1 VEALAR
7 LTIRGRWVVVA
18 LWILLTVAGAMAA
31 GKLADRWFEQFSI
44 PGYSAYEANQRTME
58 KFGTGRQYPMVLVFS
73 VKDGDIRQQTGLEAA
88 IASGAAVNEGS
99 RTSSWFSTKSDA
111 FVSEDGKT
119 MFAQIYPAGES
130 TFETILPIEETR
142 AAVAE
147 KLPDGVTANVTG
159 VDAIFQSQGEAGG
172 PSVLAETLLGAAG
185 ALVIL
190 LFVFGTLPAVLM
202 PMLVAIS
209 SILTTFLCVLGLTYI
224 TDVSVVV
231 QFLVALVGLGI
242 AIDYSLLMIFRFRE
256 EMAKGL
262 TVDDAIVETMQ
273 HAGRSV
279 IVSGT
284 TVAIGLVSM
293 LIIPLPFI
301 RSIGLGG
308 LLIPLVC
315 VLASITLTPA
325 LLRLL
330 GPNINRLRVMPKRL
344 LTPDD
349 AESPFWR
356 RWAAI
361 VARRPLII
369 FLAGMAIVI
378 LLLIPA
384 AQINPSDAEVARQ
397 PAAGDAAAGREA
409 LAAAGISA
417 GVFKPFTILIE
428 GTSDAAK
435 VDAIGASVAKTDGIA
450 AVTAPPGDGWS
461 RGDTTLLEAFSAT
474 DGSSKDS
481 RKVISDL
488 QDNVLPAAA
497 ATAGAGVDVNLGG
510 SAPEERD
517 FVHAVYGNFGW
528 VLLFVIILTFIL
540 LARAFR
546 SVVLPLKA
554 VILNLISLGC
564 AYGVV
569 VFIFQMGHGSEL
581 IWNVQATG
589 AVISWIPLMIFAFLY
604 GISMDY
610 EVFMITRI
618 RESYDETSDTS
629 EAISLGLARTGKLV
643 TSGAGVLMF
652 AFFALSTGPGLDI
665 KLFGIGLA
673 AGVIIDATLIRLLLV
688 PSSMQLLGRWNWW
701 LPKWMATVLRTT
713 PSPLEPKASAPQP
726 QTDP

>member
-1 VEALAR
+1 METLAR
-7 LTIRGRWVVVA
+7 ATIRGRWLIVV
-18 LWILLTVAGAMAA
+18 LWVLLTIAGAIAA
-31 GKLADRWFEQFSI
+31 GKLADRWYQQFSI
-44 PGYSAYEANQRTME
+44 PGYSAYEANQRTLE

-73 VKDGDIRQQTGLEAA
+73 VEDGDIRKQSGIEAA
-88 IASGAAVNEGS
+88 IAAGAAANEGS
-99 RTSSWFSTKSDA
+99 RTSSWFSTKNDA
-111 FVSEDGKT
+111 FVSADGKT
-119 MFAQIYPAGES
+119 MFAQIYAAGEP
-130 TFETILPIEETR
+130 TFTTLVPVKETR
-142 AAVAE
+142 EALAGKVPE
-147 KLPDGVTANVTG
+147 GVTAHVTG
-159 VDAIFQSQGEAGG
+159 FDAIIQSQGEASG
-172 PSVLAETLLGAAG
+172 PSVLFETLLGGIG
-185 ALVIL
+185 ALIIL

-202 PMLVAIS
+202 PLLVAIT
-209 SILTTFLCVLGLTYI
+209 SILTTFLCVLALTYV
-224 TDVSVVV
+224 TNVSLVV

-242 AIDYSLLMIFRFRE
+242 SIDYSLLMIFRFRE

-315 VLASITLTPA
+315 VLSSITLTPA

-330 GPNINRLRVMPKRL
+330 GPKINRFRVMPKRL

-349 AESPFWR
+349 AESGFWL
-356 RWAAI
+356 RWAGV
-361 VARRPLII
+361 VARRPLIV

-378 LLLIPA
+378 VLLIPA
-384 AQINPSDAEVARQ
+384 SKLNTGDAEMARQ
-397 PAAGDAAAGREA
+397 PAAADAAAGRDA
-409 LAAAGISA
+409 LTAAGIAA
-417 GVFKPFTILIE
+417 GVHKPFTVLVE
-428 GTSDAAK
+428 GTSDPDK
-435 VDAIGASVAKTDGIA
+435 LEAIGEAVAGTDGIA
-450 AVTAPPGDGWS
+450 AVTVPSGDAWR
-461 RGDTTLLEAFSAT
+461 RGDAALLEAFSTT
-474 DGSSKDS
+474 DASSKES
-481 RKVISDL
+481 RAVISDL
-488 QDNVLPAAA
+488 QDRVLPAAA
-497 ATAGAGVDVNLGG
+497 AAAGAGVAVTLGG

-517 FVHAVYGNFGW
+517 FVHAVYSKFPF
-528 VLLFVIILTFIL
+528 VLLVVILLTFIL
-540 LARAFR
+540 LTRAFR

-569 VFIFQMGHGSEL
+569 VFIFQQGHGSEA
-581 IWNVQATG
+581 IWGVQATG
-589 AVISWIPLMIFAFLY
+589 VVLSWIPLMIFAFLY

-618 RESYDETSDTS
+618 RESYDETPDTS
-629 EAISLGLARTGKLV
+629 SAISHGLARTGKLV

-652 AFFALSTGPGLDI
+652 AFFALSTGPGIDI

-701 LPKWMATVLRTT
+701 LPGWVATVLRTT
-713 PSPLEPKASAPQP
+713 PSPLEPRDPVRQP

>member
-1 VEALAR
+1 MHTLAR
-7 LTIRGRWVVVA
+7 ATIRGRWAFVGI
-18 LWILLTVAGAMAA
+18 WILLTVAGAMAT
-31 GKLADRWFEQFSI
+31 GKLADRWFEQFTI
-44 PGYSAYEANQRTME
+44 PGYSAYEANQRTLE
-58 KFGTGRQYPMVLVFS
+58 TFGTGRQYPMVLVFS
-73 VKDGDIRQQTGLEAA
+73 VKDGDIREQTGIADA
-88 IASGAAVNEGS
+88 IAAGAAVNKGS
-99 RTSSWFSTKSDA
+99 RTNSWFETKNDA
-111 FVSEDGKT
+111 FVSADGKT
-119 MFAQIYPAGES
+119 MFAQIHPAGVT
-130 TFETILPIEETR
+130 TFETVLPFKETR
-142 AAVAE
+142 EAIAANA
-147 KLPDGVTANVTG
+147 PPGVTTNVTG

-190 LFVFGTLPAVLM
+190 LFVFGTLPAVLL
-202 PMLVAIS
+202 PLLVAVS
-209 SILTTFLCVLGLTYI
+209 SILTTFLCVLGLTYV
-224 TDVSVVV
+224 TDVSIVV

-256 EMAKGL
+256 EMANGL
-262 TVDDAIVETMQ
+262 SVDDAIMETMQ

-330 GPNINRLRVMPKRL
+330 GPKINRLRVMPKRL

-356 RWAAI
+356 RWAAV
-361 VARRPLII
+361 VARRPLAI
-369 FLAGMAIVI
+369 FLLGMVAVT

-384 AQINPSDAEVARQ
+384 VQINPSDAEAGRQ
-397 PAAGDAAAGREA
+397 PASGDAAAGREA
-409 LAAAGISA
+409 LAAAGITA
-417 GVFKPFTILIE
+417 GVFKPLTVLVE
-428 GTSDAAK
+428 GTSDPAK
-435 VDAIGASVAKTDGIA
+435 LAQIEA
-450 AVTAPPGDGWS
+450 AVAAAAGVAAATAPPGTGW
-461 RGDTTLLEAFSAT
+461 RKGDIALLEAFSTT
-474 DGSSKDS
+474 DGSSKAT

-488 QDNVLPAAA
+488 QDRVLPAAA
-497 ATAGAGVDVNLGG
+497 ATVGGGVDVTLGG
-510 SAPEERD
+510 AAAEERD

-528 VLLFVIILTFIL
+528 VLLFVIVLTFIL

-589 AVISWIPLMIFAFLY
+589 VVISWIPLMIFAFLY

-618 RESYDETSDTS
+618 RESYDETADTS

-713 PSPLEPKASAPQP
+713 PSPLEPRARVQP
-726 QTDP
+726 RTDP

>member
-1 VEALAR
+1 VELLAR
-7 LTIRGRWVVVA
+7 ATIRFRWAFVV
-18 LWILLTVAGAMAA
+18 LWLLLTVAGAMAA
-31 GKLADRWFEQFSI
+31 GKLADRWFEHFSI
-44 PGYSAYEANQRTME
+44 PGYSAYEANQRTLDI
-58 KFGTGRQYPMVLVFS
+58 FGTGRQYPMIAVFH
-73 VKDGDIRQQTGLEAA
+73 VKNGDIRSQPGIEKA
-88 IASGAAVNEGS
+88 IAAAAAVNKGS
-99 RTSSWFSTKSDA
+99 RVSSWFATKDDM
-111 FVSEDGKT
+111 FVSADHRT
-119 MFAQIYPAGES
+119 MFANIYPAGEANF
-130 TFETILPIEETR
+130 TTALPIKQTR
-142 AAVAE
+142 AALSANA
-147 KLPDGVTANVTG
+147 PPGVVTSLTG
-159 VDAIFQSQGEAGG
+159 VDAIFQSQGGSSG
-172 PSVLAETLLGAAG
+172 PSVLVETLLGGIG
-185 ALVIL
+185 ALLIL

-202 PMLVAIS
+202 PLLVAVS
-209 SILTTFLCVLGLTYI
+209 SILTTFLCVYGLTYV
-224 TDVSVVV
+224 TDVSIIV

-256 EMAKGL
+256 EIANGL
-262 TVDDAIVETMQ
+262 ATDDAIVETMQ

-293 LIIPLPFI
+293 VILPLPFI
-301 RSIGLGG
+301 RSIGIGG
-308 LLIPLVC
+308 MLIPLVC

-325 LLRLL
+325 LLHLL
-330 GPNINRLRVMPKRL
+330 GPKINRLRVMPKKL

-349 AESPFWR
+349 AEAGFWM
-356 RWAAI
+356 RWARQ
-361 VARRPLII
+361 VSRRPLPI
-369 FLAGMAIVI
+369 FLLGMVVVV

-384 AQINPSDAEVARQ
+384 SKMNPSDAETARQ
-397 PAAGDAAAGREA
+397 PATADAAAGRQA
-409 LAAAGISA
+409 LADAGFTQ
-417 GVFKPFTILIE
+417 GVFKPFAVLVE
-428 GTSDAAK
+428 GTSDPQKLAAITVAVQGAK
-435 VDAIGASVAKTDGIA
+435 GVVGALAPDDAGWRTGDA
-450 AVTAPPGDGWS
+450 A
-461 RGDTTLLEAFSAT
+461 LLEAFSAT
-474 DGSSKDS
+474 DASSKSS
-481 RKVISDL
+481 RKVISNL
-488 QDNVLPAAA
+488 QKSVLPAAA
-497 ATAGAGVDVNLGG
+497 AAAGAGVDVTLGG
-510 SAPEERD
+510 AAPEERD

-528 VLLFVIILTFIL
+528 VLLFVIVLTFIL

-569 VFIFQMGHGSEL
+569 VFIFQEGHGSEL

-618 RESYDETSDTS
+618 REAYDETHDTDQ
-629 EAISLGLARTGKLV
+629 AVSLGLARTGKLI

-713 PSPLEPKASAPQP
+713 PSPLEPRDAPQP
-726 QTDP
+726 QTEP